1 MIHVLIILLVLN
13 SPPTLQPVPAA
24 LLPYMAQI
32 RHEPEFRAWLIR
44 HQDTTDPLGDFIQD
58 GTQPVRL
65 RQRAWQFRQK
75 IR

>member
-1 MIHVLIILLVLN
+1 MIHVLVILLALN
-13 SPPTLQPVPAA
+13 SPPALQAVPAA
-24 LLPYMAQI
+24 LLPYMSQI
-32 RHEPEFRAWLIR
+32 RHEPEFRSWLLQ
-44 HQDTTDPLGDFIQD
+44 HQTTQDPLGDFIQD